1 MSTATGD
8 VFSESDIQ
16 GWQCERERTCA
27 IAKSIVE
34 RRATGHGR
42 WSGGEQEKVEKGAS
56 VPQHAIKC
64 LAAETPFQLPNCNI
78 TPLVMTVHVV
88 AFFAFFSDLVA

>member
-34 RRATGHGR
+34 RRATGPP
-42 WSGGEQEKVEKGAS
+42 GGEQEKVEKGAS

-78 TPLVMTVHVV
+78 TPLVMTVRVV